1 MTSPVRQI
9 LADVK
14 QALVTAAIVD
24 PETNAALDDDTI
36 KIDYLPRFTPEDLK
50 ELRIVVAP
58 RQNSS
63 QKISRVTRSLEIGI
77 QIAVMQTA
85 AADSERF
92 QQLLDLAHDID
103 TAISA
108 ADLSSGTWSRSEV
121 MLYDVEALERH
132 GAFRS
137 VITAYLK
144 HRS

>member
-24 PETNAALDDDTI
+24 PETNVALDDDTI
-36 KIDYLPRFTPEDLK
+36 QIDYLPRFTPEDLK
-50 ELRIVVAP
+50 DLRIVVAP

-103 TAISA
+103 TALSE

>member
-24 PETNAALDDDTI
+24 PETNAALDADTI
-36 KIDYLPRFTPEDLK
+36 QIDYLPRFTPEDLK
-50 ELRIVVAP
+50 DLRIVVAP

-103 TAISA
+103 TALSQ

>member
-36 KIDYLPRFTPEDLK
+36 QIDYLPRFTPEDLK
-50 ELRIVVAP
+50 DLRIVVAP

-63 QKISRVTRSLEIGI
+63 QNISRVTRSLEIGI

-103 TAISA
+103 TALSE

>member
-14 QALVTAAIVD
+14 QALITAAIVD

-36 KIDYLPRFTPEDLK
+36 EIDYLPRFTPEDLK
-50 ELRIVVAP
+50 DLRIVLAP

-63 QKISRVTRSLEIGI
+63 SNISRVTRLLEIGI

-92 QQLLDLAHDID
+92 QQLLDLVHDVD
-103 TAISA
+103 TALA
-108 ADLSSGTWSRSEV
+108 QADLSSGTWSRSEV
-121 MLYDVEALERH
+121 MLYDIEALERH

>member
-9 LADVK
+9 LADIK

-24 PETNAALDDDTI
+24 PETNAALDDTI
-36 KIDYLPRFTPEDLK
+36 QIDYLPRFTPEDLK
-50 ELRIVVAP
+50 DLRIVVAP

-103 TAISA
+103 TALSE

>member
-36 KIDYLPRFTPEDLK
+36 QIDYLPRFTPEDLK

-77 QIAVMQTA
+77 QVAVMQTA

-103 TAISA
+103 TALSG

>member
-36 KIDYLPRFTPEDLK
+36 QIDYLPRFTPEDLK
-50 ELRIVVAP
+50 DLRIVVAP

-63 QKISRVTRSLEIGI
+63 HNVSRVTRSLEIGI

-103 TAISA
+103 TALSE

>member
-24 PETNAALDDDTI
+24 PETNAALDNDTI
-36 KIDYLPRFTPEDLK
+36 QIDYLPRFTPEDLK
-50 ELRIVVAP
+50 DLRIVVAP

-103 TAISA
+103 TALSE

>member
-50 ELRIVVAP
+50 DLRIVVAP

-103 TAISA
+103 TALSE

>member
-14 QALVTAAIVD
+14 QALITAAIVD

-36 KIDYLPRFTPEDLK
+36 EIDYLPRFTPEDLK
-50 ELRIVVAP
+50 DLRIVLAP

-63 QKISRVTRSLEIGI
+63 SNISRVTRLLEIGI

-92 QQLLDLAHDID
+92 QQLLDLVHDVD
-103 TAISA
+103 TALA
-108 ADLSSGTWSRSEV
+108 QADLSSGTWSRSEV

-137 VITAYLK
+137 VITVYLK

>member
-36 KIDYLPRFTPEDLK
+36 QIDYLPRFTPEDLK
-50 ELRIVVAP
+50 DLRIVLAP

-63 QKISRVTRSLEIGI
+63 QNISRVTRSLEIGI

-103 TAISA
+103 TALA
-108 ADLSSGTWSRSEV
+108 QADLSSGTWSRSEV

>member
-36 KIDYLPRFTPEDLK
+36 QIDYLPRFTPEDLRD
-50 ELRIVVAP
+50 LRIVVAP

-63 QKISRVTRSLEIGI
+63 QNISRVTRSLEIGI

-103 TAISA
+103 TALSE

>member
-14 QALVTAAIVD
+14 QELITAAIVD

-50 ELRIVVAP
+50 DLRIVVAP

-103 TAISA
+103 TALSE

>member
-14 QALVTAAIVD
+14 QALVIAAIVD

-50 ELRIVVAP
+50 DLRIVVAP

-77 QIAVMQTA
+77 QVAVMQTA

-103 TAISA
+103 TALSE

>member
-36 KIDYLPRFTPEDLK
+36 QIDYLPRFTPEDLK
-50 ELRIVVAP
+50 DLRIVLAP

-103 TAISA
+103 TALSE

>member
-50 ELRIVVAP
+50 DLRIVVAP

-103 TAISA
+103 TALSDS
-108 ADLSSGTWSRSEV
+108 DLSSGTWSRSEV

>member
-14 QALVTAAIVD
+14 QALITAAIVD

-36 KIDYLPRFTPEDLK
+36 QIDYLPRFTPEDLK
-50 ELRIVVAP
+50 DLRIVLAP
-58 RQNSS
+58 RQNNS
-63 QKISRVTRSLEIGI
+63 QNISRVTRSLEIGI

>member
-9 LADVK
+9 LEDVK
-14 QALVTAAIVD
+14 QALINAAIVD
-24 PETNAALDDDTI
+24 PKTNASLDDDTI
-36 KIDYLPRFTPEDLK
+36 QIDYLPRFTPEDLK
-50 ELRIVVAP
+50 DLRIVLAP

-63 QKISRVTRSLEIGI
+63 QNISRVTRLLEIGI
-77 QIAVMQTA
+77 QIAVIQTA

-103 TAISA
+103 TALA
-108 ADLSSGTWSRSEV
+108 QADLSSGTWSRSEV

>member
-24 PETNAALDDDTI
+24 PETNASLDDDTI
-36 KIDYLPRFTPEDLK
+36 QIDYLPRFTPEDLRD
-50 ELRIVVAP
+50 LRIVVAP

-63 QKISRVTRSLEIGI
+63 QKISRGTRSLEIGI

>member
-9 LADVK
+9 LADVQ

-24 PETNAALDDDTI
+24 PKTNAALDDDTFQ
-36 KIDYLPRFTPEDLK
+36 IDYLPRFTPEDLK
-50 ELRIVVAP
+50 DLRIILAP

-92 QQLLDLAHDID
+92 EQLLDLAHDID
-103 TAISA
+103 TVLSE
-108 ADLSSGTWSRSEV
+108 ADLSSATWSRSDV

>member
-36 KIDYLPRFTPEDLK
+36 QIDYLPRFTPEDLK
-50 ELRIVVAP
+50 DLRIVVAP

-63 QKISRVTRSLEIGI
+63 QNVSRVTRSLEIGI

-92 QQLLDLAHDID
+92 QQLLDLAHELD
-103 TAISA
+103 TALSE

>member
-50 ELRIVVAP
+50 DLRIVVAP

-103 TAISA
+103 TALSE

-137 VITAYLK
+137 VITVYLK

>member
-24 PETNAALDDDTI
+24 PETNAVLDDDTF
-36 KIDYLPRFTPEDLK
+36 KIDYLPRFTPEDLRD
-50 ELRIVVAP
+50 LRIVVAP

-103 TAISA
+103 TALSE

>member
-50 ELRIVVAP
+50 DLRIVVAP

-103 TAISA
+103 TALSQ

>member
-14 QALVTAAIVD
+14 QALVTASIVD
-24 PETNAALDDDTI
+24 PETNAALDDDTVQ
-36 KIDYLPRFTPEDLK
+36 IDYLPRFTPEDLK
-50 ELRIVVAP
+50 DLRIVLAP

-63 QKISRVTRSLEIGI
+63 SKISRVTRSLEIGI

-92 QQLLDLAHDID
+92 EQLLDLAHDID
-103 TAISA
+103 TALSE
-108 ADLSSGTWSRSEV
+108 ADLSSATWSRSEV

>member
-36 KIDYLPRFTPEDLK
+36 QIDYLPRFTPEDLK
-50 ELRIVVAP
+50 DLRIVVAP

-103 TAISA
+103 TALSE

-137 VITAYLK
+137 VITTYLK

>member
-36 KIDYLPRFTPEDLK
+36 QIDYLPRFTPEDLK
-50 ELRIVVAP
+50 DLRIVVAP

-63 QKISRVTRSLEIGI
+63 QKVSRVTRSLEIGI

-103 TAISA
+103 TALSE

>member
-36 KIDYLPRFTPEDLK
+36 QIDYLPRFTPEDLK
-50 ELRIVVAP
+50 DLRIVLAP

-92 QQLLDLAHDID
+92 EQLLDLAHDID
-103 TAISA
+103 TALSA
-108 ADLSSGTWSRSEV
+108 SDLSSGTWSRSEV

>member
-103 TAISA
+103 IALA
-108 ADLSSGTWSRSEV
+108 VADFSSGTWSRSEV

>member
-36 KIDYLPRFTPEDLK
+36 QIDYLPRFTPEDLK
-50 ELRIVVAP
+50 DLRIVVAP

-63 QKISRVTRSLEIGI
+63 QNVSRVTRSLEIGI

-103 TAISA
+103 TALSE

>member
-14 QALVTAAIVD
+14 QALITAAIVD

-36 KIDYLPRFTPEDLK
+36 QIDYLPRFTPEDLK
-50 ELRIVVAP
+50 DLRIVVAP

-63 QKISRVTRSLEIGI
+63 QNVSRVTRSLEIGI

-103 TAISA
+103 TALSE

>member
-77 QIAVMQTA
+77 QVAVMQTA

-103 TAISA
+103 TALSG

>member
-1 MTSPVRQI
+1 M
-9 LADVK
+9 
-14 QALVTAAIVD
+14 
-24 PETNAALDDDTI
+24 
-36 KIDYLPRFTPEDLK
+36 
-50 ELRIVVAP
+50 
-58 RQNSS
+58 
-63 QKISRVTRSLEIGI
+63 TRSLEIGI

-103 TAISA
+103 TALSE

>member
-14 QALVTAAIVD
+14 QALVIAAIVD

-50 ELRIVVAP
+50 DLRIVVAP

-103 TAISA
+103 TALSE

>member
-36 KIDYLPRFTPEDLK
+36 QIDYLPRFTPEDLRD
-50 ELRIVVAP
+50 LRIVVAP

-77 QIAVMQTA
+77 QVAVMQTA

-103 TAISA
+103 TALSG

>member
-36 KIDYLPRFTPEDLK
+36 QIDYLPRFTPEDLK

-63 QKISRVTRSLEIGI
+63 QNISRVTRLLEIGI
-77 QIAVMQTA
+77 QVAVMQTA

-103 TAISA
+103 TALSG

>member
-36 KIDYLPRFTPEDLK
+36 KLDYLPRFTPEDLK
-50 ELRIVVAP
+50 DLRIVVAP

-63 QKISRVTRSLEIGI
+63 QKISRATRSLEIGI

-103 TAISA
+103 TALSE
-108 ADLSSGTWSRSEV
+108 ADLSSGTWSRSDV
-121 MLYDVEALERH
+121 MLYDVDALERH

>member
-24 PETNAALDDDTI
+24 PETNAALDADTI
-36 KIDYLPRFTPEDLK
+36 QIDYLPRFTPEDLK
-50 ELRIVVAP
+50 DLRIVVAP

-63 QKISRVTRSLEIGI
+63 QNISRVTRSLEIGI

-103 TAISA
+103 TALSQ